1 MNAPVRRNVRGHS
14 GFTLIE
20 LMIALAV
27 GLIVLGALVTVL
39 FQTNQANR
47 ANTGAARIQEN
58 GRFALDL
65 ISRDLR
71 LAGAQYCSSFD
82 NVFPVNGFN
91 VLRSYRVHAD
101 GPMPNGIP
109 TVNTIQP
116 PKSATAATFDPYLL
130 SPRYFIQ
137 GHECDAANCL
147 PPLNVLGADAPGI
160 PPVGAA
166 VGQRPL
172 RSDVL
177 TIRYLAQDGLPLA
190 LGGAAGG
197 AVPFTVIGDPVADL
211 DYQAGDL
218 MMLADCSKADVFEA
232 TVAGPVI
239 TPSDGPDAGG
249 TRNLLGVYVNEQDDR
264 LFNFTRG
271 FRTVSFYLQNK
282 ADPDEPGRVIPVLM
296 RRLNGVAEELVEGV
310 ERLDFR
316 YVVEDAFNNR
326 HVLTAQQ
333 VQAGVS
339 ASGAALRCL
348 PPPSGLGAMEPGCLW
363 RSVSNVEVSLLVNS
377 VDNVLPTASGTYTYS
392 FDNLIDAAPT
402 SPMPHGLPPGQML
415 RREFVARVAVRN
427 FSR

>member
-1 MNAPVRRNVRGHS
+1 MSAQGDVRSRWFSR

-71 LAGAQYCSSFD
+71 LAGAQYCTSYE
-82 NVFPVNGFN
+82 NVFPVEGFN
-91 VLRSYRVHAD
+91 ILRTLRVHAD

-109 TVNTIQP
+109 DINTIQP
-116 PKSATAATFDPYLL
+116 PKPPTAASFDPYLL
-130 SPRYFIQ
+130 SPRYFVQ
-137 GHECDAANCL
+137 GHECGATNCL
-147 PPLNVLGADAPGI
+147 PQLDILGADAPGI
-160 PPVGAA
+160 PQLGTGA
-166 VGQRPL
+166 GERPL

-177 TIRYLAQDGLPLA
+177 TVRYLGNDGLPLA
-190 LGGAAGG
+190 VGGANGPA
-197 AVPFTVIGDPVADL
+197 AFSVIGNPLTDL

-218 MMLADCSKADVFEA
+218 LMLADCGKADVFEA

-249 TRNLLGVYVNEQDDR
+249 TRNLLGDYVNEQDDR

-282 ADPDEPGRVIPVLM
+282 VDPDQPGRVIPVLM
-296 RRLNGVAEELVEGV
+296 RRVNGVAEELVEGI

-316 YVVEDAFNNR
+316 YIVEDAFNNR
-326 HVLTAQQ
+326 HVLTAQE
-333 VQAGVS
+333 VQNGVS
-339 ASGAALRCL
+339 AGGAALTCL
-348 PPPSGLGAMEPGCLW
+348 PPPLNLPQEPGCLW
-363 RSVSNVEVSLLVNS
+363 RSITNIEVSMLVNS
-377 VDNVLPTASGTYTYS
+377 VEDALPTASGTYTYS
-392 FDNLIDAAPT
+392 FDNLIDAPAT
-402 SPMPHGLPPGQML
+402 NPMPHGLPPGQML
-415 RREFVARVAVRN
+415 RREFTARVTLRN